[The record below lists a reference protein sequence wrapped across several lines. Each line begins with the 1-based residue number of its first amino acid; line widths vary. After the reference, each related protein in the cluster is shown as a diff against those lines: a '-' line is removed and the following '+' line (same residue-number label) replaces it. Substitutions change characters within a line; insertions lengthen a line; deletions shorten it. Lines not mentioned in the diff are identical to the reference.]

1 MTALFV
7 RIPAEHAKRLD
18 RAAFQL
24 RMPQAAAGLG
34 LLERY
39 VDPDSPSSLAG
50 LDVRHPDTHSARR
63 ITVQA
68 IDPDGLAVGHHSFHP
83 QELEVLDCEEA
94 AELLRIESEL
104 VQSMASAGELPGRQ
118 LAASG
123 ASAVKRCW
131 DGLPRIRQGALRS
144 ARRAPNH
151 PRGASEPGSLG
162 LPRCH

>member
-39 VDPDSPSSLAG
+39 VDHDSPSSLTG

-118 LAASG
+118 LAGEWRFS
-123 ASAVKRCW
+123 
-131 DGLPRIRQGALRS
+131 RQAL
-144 ARRAPNH
+144 
-151 PRGASEPGSLG
+151 LG
-162 LPRCH
+162 WLAADTPRCAEEREAGSQPPATEPASRDR